1 MAEYVTRED
10 IVGGGAFQT
19 ELTDDFD
26 DGAPGDIAVSDGQR
40 IAEMTVAVVFED
52 AAEDDMGVLAIR
64 FGGSAV
70 TGSPT
75 IPVAAG
81 GIGAAGTGAALTVAL
96 NAFMKDID
104 IPLAKGKI
112 RIYAVGNFTTN
123 HRAYVAAG
131 ITIV

>member
-10 IVGGGAFQT
+10 IVGGGAFET

-26 DGAPGDIAVSDGQR
+26 DASPGDISVTEGQR
-40 IAEMTVAVVFED
+40 IAELTVASVFED
-52 AAEDDMGVLAIR
+52 AAEDDMGVLGIR
-64 FGGSAV
+64 FGGTAV

-75 IPVAAG
+75 IPVSAG
-81 GIGAAGTGAALTVAL
+81 GVGATGTGAALTTQV

-104 IPLAKGKI
+104 IPLVKGKI
-112 RIYAVGNFTTN
+112 RIFAVGNFTTN